1 MMKSIAEFYEGAQ
14 RHVGYAN
21 AWFEY
26 YRPKAIADH
35 ICYKCASSEEFEQMR
50 TMLEKESVFVY
61 QSIISNR
68 RIAIIRLKNSIATT
82 LGEVWFV
89 ELSDQK
95 VDGSQ
100 RSEFDH
106 IEIYP
111 ETGSMEDLVRI
122 LEEKGVIVE
131 KVSRPHHTTF
141 DVAIHESFKTRI
153 EPEALIEKIIR
164 DELTCSSK
172 KSL

>member
-14 RHVGYAN
+14 RRVGYAD
-21 AWFEY
+21 AWFGQY
-26 YRPKAIADH
+26 QLKAIADH

-50 TMLEKESVFVY
+50 TMFEQESVFVY

-68 RIAIIRLKNSIATT
+68 RIAIIRLKNAIATT
-82 LGEVWFV
+82 LGEIWFV

-95 VDGSQ
+95 ADGSQ

-111 ETGSMEDLVRI
+111 KTGSMEDLVKI

-131 KVSRPHHTTF
+131 KVFRPHHTTF
-141 DVAIHESFKTRI
+141 DIAIHESFKMRI

-164 DELTCSSK
+164 DEIK
-172 KSL
+172 